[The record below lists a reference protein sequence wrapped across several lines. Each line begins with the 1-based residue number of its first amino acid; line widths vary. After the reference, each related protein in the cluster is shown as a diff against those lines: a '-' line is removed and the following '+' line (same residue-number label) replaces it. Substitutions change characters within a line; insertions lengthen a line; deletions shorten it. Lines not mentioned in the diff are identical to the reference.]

1 MRLPEDECGF
11 ETSCRLKMK
20 SIKRF
25 LVLLIA
31 LSLCVA
37 VAQNESPG
45 YRLKPG
51 DVVRVRYLLRAGA
64 LNEPN
69 AIVVGDNLD
78 MRLEVPP
85 TGDLVL
91 PYVGAI
97 AAVGRTVQAVE
108 DEVSARLRERFRLA
122 EAFVVLESVRRETF
136 SIIGE
141 VSRGGQFE
149 LIPGTTLRQA
159 LALGG
164 ETTRRPELLRAA
176 LFRQGKPRLEF
187 DLYEVQAADSPLG
200 DEVLQPGDV
209 ISIQTKR
216 QMRVWASGFTRV
228 PGEVAVEQGTTL
240 RQLVANVGL
249 PQVSVDE
256 ERVEV
261 TLQRSGQ
268 TLLRATLRDVR
279 AGVSRDIELQDGDYV
294 AIAPEETDR
303 VWVFGAVGRPGQY
316 DVPKGSNVLQAIAAA
331 AGADPTATLKIVEVL
346 RGQQVQ
352 PLDISATSPSPDD
365 KRFPVEEGD
374 IIYVRPNARRVVVLG
389 EVSSPGLLMLPDDM
403 QPRISDALALAGG
416 LTRRGPATRVSIVRV
431 QPNGEVVRIPVD
443 FSRYLKNAEAQFNP
457 EVLPGDVVMVGET
470 PRVDIQ
476 VAINLTLGLL
486 GIRNFLR

>member
-1 MRLPEDECGF
+1 
-11 ETSCRLKMK
+11 MK
-20 SIKRF
+20 LVRHV
-25 LVLLIA
+25 LVLFVT
-31 LSLCVA
+31 LSLCIA
-37 VAQNESPG
+37 VAQNETPG

-51 DVVRVRYLLRAGA
+51 DVVRVRYLLRAGT
-64 LNEPN
+64 LNEPHS
-69 AIVVGDNLD
+69 IIVGDGLD

-91 PYVGAI
+91 PYVGGVASVGKTVEE
-97 AAVGRTVQAVE
+97 VGRTLTT
-108 DEVSARLRERFRLA
+108 RLRERFRNA
-122 EAFVVLESVRRETF
+122 EAFVVLESVRRDTF

-187 DLYEVQAADSPLG
+187 DLYEVQAADSTLG
-200 DEVLQPGDV
+200 DEALQPGDV

-240 RQLVANVGL
+240 RQLVANVAI
-249 PQVSVDE
+249 PQVSIDNLHAE
-256 ERVEV
+256 EHVEV

-268 TLLRATLRDVR
+268 TLVRATLRDVR
-279 AGVSRDIELQDGDYV
+279 AGIARDLELQDGDYV

-303 VWVFGAVGRPGQY
+303 IWVFGAVGRPGQY
-316 DVPKGSNVLQAIAAA
+316 NVPAGSNVLQAIAAA
-331 AGADPTATLKIVEVL
+331 AGANPTATLKIVEVL
-346 RGQQVQ
+346 RGEQVRS
-352 PLDISATSPSPDD
+352 LDLSATSPSQED
-365 KRFPVEEGD
+365 KRFTMQEGD
-374 IIYVRPNARRVVVLG
+374 IIYVRPNVRRVVVLG
-389 EVSSPGLLMLPDDM
+389 EVNSPGLHILSDDM

-416 LTRRGPATRVSIVRV
+416 MTRRGPATRISIVRV
-431 QPNGEVVRIPVD
+431 QPNGEVIRIPVD
-443 FSRYLKNAEAQFNP
+443 FSRYLKNAEAEFNP
-457 EVLPGDVVMVGET
+457 EVLPGDVVVVGET
-470 PRVDIQ
+470 PRIDVQ
-476 VAINLTLGLL
+476 TVMSLTLGLL

>member
-1 MRLPEDECGF
+1 MRLF
-11 ETSCRLKMK
+11 QR
-20 SIKRF
+20 
-25 LVLLIA
+25 VLL
-31 LSLCVA
+31 LLVTGSLCFA
-37 VAQNESPG
+37 VAQDEAPG

-51 DVVRVRYLLRAGA
+51 DVVRVRYLLRAGT

-69 AIVVGDNLD
+69 SIIVGDNLD
-78 MRLEVPP
+78 LRLEVPP
-85 TGDLVL
+85 TGELVL
-91 PYVGAI
+91 PYVGDVAG
-97 AAVGRTVQAVE
+97 VGRTVKEVE
-108 DEVSARLRERFRLA
+108 SEITARLRERFRLA
-122 EAFVVLESVRRETF
+122 EAFVVLESVRRDTF

-187 DLYEVQAADSPLG
+187 DLYEVQAADNPLG
-200 DEVLQPGDV
+200 DEALQPGDV

-228 PGEVAVEQGTTL
+228 PGEVAVEEGTTL
-240 RQLVANVGL
+240 RQLVANVGA
-249 PQVSVDE
+249 PQISLDDLHAE

-261 TLQRSGQ
+261 TLQRAGRMLFRS
-268 TLLRATLRDVR
+268 TLRDVR
-279 AGVSRDIELQDGDYV
+279 AGVASDVVLQDGDYV

-316 DVPKGSNVLQAIAAA
+316 DVPTGSNVLQAIAAA

-346 RGQQVQ
+346 RGNEVRA
-352 PLDISATSPSPDD
+352 LDISATSRSPED
-365 KRFPVEEGD
+365 KRFPVREGD
-374 IIYVRPNARRVVVLG
+374 IVYVRPNARRVVVLG
-389 EVSSPGLLMLPDDM
+389 EVNAPGLHMLPDDM

-431 QPNGEVVRIPVD
+431 QPNGEVIRIPVD
-443 FSRYLKNAEAQFNP
+443 FSRYLKNAEAEFNP

-476 VAINLTLGLL
+476 TVISLTLGLL

>member
-1 MRLPEDECGF
+1 
-11 ETSCRLKMK
+11 MK
-20 SIKRF
+20 SVKRW
-25 LVLLIA
+25 LVLLVT

-78 MRLEVPP
+78 LRLEVPP

-97 AAVGRTVQAVE
+97 AAVGRTVEAVE
-108 DEVSARLRERFRLA
+108 GEVSARLRERFRLA

-187 DLYEVQAADSPLG
+187 DLYEVQAADNAFG

-216 QMRVWASGFTRV
+216 QMRVWASGLTRV
-228 PGEVAVEQGTTL
+228 PGEMAVEQGTTL
-240 RQLVANVGL
+240 RQLVANVSV
-249 PQVSVDE
+249 PQVSLDDLHAE
-256 ERVEV
+256 ESVEV
-261 TLQRSGQ
+261 TLQRSGR

-279 AGVSRDIELQDGDYV
+279 AGASRDIELQDGDYV
-294 AIAPEETDR
+294 SIAPEETDR

-316 DVPKGSNVLQAIAAA
+316 NVPKGSNVLQAIAAA

-365 KRFPVEEGD
+365 KRFLVEEGD

-389 EVSSPGLLMLPDDM
+389 EVNSPGLHMLPDDM

-443 FSRYLKNAEAQFNP
+443 FSRYLKNAEADFNP
-457 EVLPGDVVMVGET
+457 ELLPGDVVMVGET

-476 VAINLTLGLL
+476 TIISLTLGLL